1 MNGLITDT
9 KTGDLL
15 VGSNSQAAVTD
26 CMAQICESVLLAMRG
41 EFKEFP
47 LLGAEVMQQ
56 LGGCVDPFWPQ
67 ETKKMLRA
75 CKVDAETVEL
85 NEDGTLTIE

>member
-15 VGSNSQAAVTD
+15 IGSNSQAAVTD
-26 CMAQICESVLLAMRG
+26 CMAQVCESVLLAMRG
-41 EFKEFP
+41 ELKEFP
-47 LLGAEVMQQ
+47 LLGAEVRQQ

-75 CKVDAETVEL
+75 CKVAAETVRL

>member
-1 MNGLITDT
+1 MKGLITNT

-15 VGSNSQAAVTD
+15 VGRNRQATITD
-26 CMAQICESVLLAMRG
+26 CEEQICESVLLAMRG

-47 LLGAEVMQQ
+47 LLGAEVRQQ

-67 ETKKMLRA
+67 ETKKCCAPARWPPKRSS
-75 CKVDAETVEL
+75 CKRTAP
-85 NEDGTLTIE
+85 

>member
-15 VGSNSQAAVTD
+15 IGSNSQAAVTD
-26 CMAQICESVLLAMRG
+26 CMAQVCESVLLAMRG

-47 LLGAEVMQQ
+47 LLGAEVRQQ
-56 LGGCVDPFWPQ
+56 LGGYVDPFWPQ
-67 ETKKMLRA
+67 ETKKMLRS

>member
-1 MNGLITDT
+1 MKGLITDT

-15 VGSNSQAAVTD
+15 IGRDKQGIVTD
-26 CMAQICESVLLAMRG
+26 CEGQVCESVLLAMRG

-47 LLGAEVMQQ
+47 LLGAEVRQQ

-67 ETKKMLRA
+67 ETKKCCVPARWPPRRSA
-75 CKVDAETVEL
+75 CKRTER
-85 NEDGTLTIE
+85 

>member
-15 VGSNSQAAVTD
+15 IGRGKQAEITG
-26 CMAQICESVLLAMRG
+26 CEAQVCENVLLAMRG

-47 LLGAEVMQQ
+47 LLGAEVRQQ

-75 CKVDAETVEL
+75 CKVAAETVRL

>member
-15 VGSNSQAAVTD
+15 IGSNGQAAVID
-26 CMAQICESVLLAMRG
+26 CMAQVCESVLLAMRG

-47 LLGAEVMQQ
+47 LLGAEVRQQ

-75 CKVDAETVEL
+75 CKVAAETVRL